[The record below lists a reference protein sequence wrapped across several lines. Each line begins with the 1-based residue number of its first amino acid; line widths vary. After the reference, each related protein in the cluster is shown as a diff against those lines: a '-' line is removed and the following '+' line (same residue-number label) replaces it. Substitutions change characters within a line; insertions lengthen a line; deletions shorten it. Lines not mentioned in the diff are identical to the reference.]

1 MKYLQNFSTSPE
13 FYLGLGL
20 IIVICLWFIQRKRIK
35 NRLKHYGRHQLI
47 NVDGKPVQQLQE
59 PSMMTMPLIVFN
71 YAKLKWVRIK
81 ILNETI
87 HYNIE
92 NEYKFISQVFGGKV
106 IAHKSSGNWVK
117 FYFENFKDKIL
128 LPQKRRRNF
137 EFGLGIDGLG
147 SEATINI
154 HNKSGVRL
162 CGRPGSG
169 KSFILKTIFQ
179 QVPTNY
185 QKIILTSKPQEFSDY
200 DQASIYDATD
210 LDKLT
215 DFSNEVEA
223 ICLDVKQK
231 IKGDPIFIFLDEA
244 QQDLRD
250 TPDKARNQVIQVI
263 VNNLNYLLGV
273 GRAYEIFLIVATQT
287 DTIRE
292 IKLDVRQLPIL
303 ISGKLHSDYTCEY
316 YGIPKDIGF
325 RDDLHTGK
333 LILADGGNYKV
344 FKAYTPTTRGKQ

>member
-1 MKYLQNFSTSPE
+1 MSHFLQYLNTPVF
-13 FYLGLGL
+13 FVCG
-20 IIVICLWFIQRKRIK
+20 VILLTIFMWVIQRKRIT
-35 NRLKHYGRHQLI
+35 NRLKHYGRHQVI

-71 YAKLKWVRIK
+71 YSKLKWVKIK
-81 ILNETI
+81 ILNEII

-92 NEYKFISQVFGGKV
+92 NEYKFIGQVFGGKV
-106 IAHKSSGNWVK
+106 IAHKSKGNWIK
-117 FYFENFKDKIL
+117 FYFEKFKDEIL
-128 LPQKRRRNF
+128 LPRKRRRNF
-137 EFGLGIDGLG
+137 EFGLGVDGLG
-147 SEATINI
+147 NEATINV

-169 KSFILKTIFQ
+169 KSFVLKTLFL
-179 QVPTNY
+179 QVPSKC

-250 TPDKARNQVIQVI
+250 TTDKARNQVIQEI

-287 DTIRE
+287 DTLRE
-292 IKLDVRQLPIL
+292 TKLDVRQLPIL
-303 ISGKLHSDYTCEY
+303 ISGKLHSDYTCDY
-316 YGIPKDIGF
+316 YSIPKDVGF

-344 FKAYTPTTRGKQ
+344 FKAYTPKVRGKP